1 MRPCAASSGL
11 DLGGFTGILRRFP
24 GPPRAAGPGSATL
37 TVRGRD
43 VKGLI
48 GKKIGMT
55 QVFDEDGNLVPVT
68 VIDASSCTVVGK
80 RTPERDAYSAVTLGF
95 GKAKEKR
102 LTRAQLGSFKK
113 AGVEPRRVLKEFRV
127 TPEEAGSFNV
137 GEAVSVGLFTK
148 GQLVDVTGVT
158 KGRGFQGVM
167 KRWNFR
173 GFGQT
178 HGTHEYRR
186 HPGAIGQ
193 RKTPGRVY
201 PNKKMPGHYG
211 VEQVTTQNLTV
222 VDVDAEKNLLLVKG
236 AIPGH
241 NEGIVVVR
249 PAIKA
254 ALRQAHAAQK

>member
-1 MRPCAASSGL
+1 M
-11 DLGGFTGILRRFP
+11 
-24 GPPRAAGPGSATL
+24 
-37 TVRGRD
+37 TV

-48 GKKIGMT
+48 GKKVGMT
-55 QVFDEDGNLVPVT
+55 QVFTEDGSMVPVT

-80 RTPERDAYSAVTLGF
+80 RTPEKDRYSAVTLGF
-95 GKAKEKR
+95 GEVKEKR
-102 LTRAQLGSFKK
+102 LSKAELGTFKK
-113 AGVEPRRVLKEFRV
+113 AGMTPRRHLKEFRL
-127 TPEEAGSFNV
+127 TPEEAAAFTV
-137 GEAVSVGLFTK
+137 GEAVKVDLFAK
-148 GQLVDVTGVT
+148 GELVDVTGIT

-173 GFGQT
+173 GYGQT

-222 VDVDAEKNLLLVKG
+222 VDVDVEKGLLLVKG
-236 AIPGH
+236 AVPGH
-241 NEGIVVVR
+241 GEGLVFVH
-249 PAIKA
+249 PAVKV
-254 ALRQAHAAQK
+254 ALRAAHAKARTKK